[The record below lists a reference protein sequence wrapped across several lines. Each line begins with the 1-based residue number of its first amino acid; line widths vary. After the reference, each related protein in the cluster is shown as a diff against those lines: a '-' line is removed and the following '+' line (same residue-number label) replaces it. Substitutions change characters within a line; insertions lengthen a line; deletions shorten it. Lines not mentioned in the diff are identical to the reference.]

1 MHWCMDE
8 TLAVLAL
15 IPVIGFLFR
24 KLHTW
29 WHKHFHHKCHEPH
42 CHEEHV
48 SHPVSHEKGTF
59 MQEVDRVFDAAQITE
74 DDYDVIN
81 QETVEAR
88 FGKELVQ
95 DLLDTL
101 HIHGME
107 DVHLDEVIWF
117 VNGHQELRVEVRG
130 RSFIHGYNQCEH
142 GWDEVKHDTGSC
154 CQGLGQE

>member
-15 IPVIGFLFR
+15 IPIIGIFFR

-29 WHKHFHHKCHEPH
+29 WHSRTHHKCHEPH

-48 SHPVSHEKGTF
+48 NHPIPHEHGNF

-88 FGKELVQ
+88 FGKELIQ

-101 HIHGME
+101 RIHGME
-107 DVHLDEVIWF
+107 ELHSDKIHWF
-117 VNGHQELRVEVRG
+117 ANGKQELRAEVRG

-142 GWDEVKHDTGSC
+142 GWDEVG
-154 CQGLGQE
+154 